1 MLIGTLLFGRVIG
14 AVERARCRWLLDT
27 AVASP
32 FHPLGGT
39 GSLWDRFKAI
49 IADGAAWK
57 ALAFGL
63 VSLPFGILTFVVTV
77 VLWSV
82 GLTGVTFPLYG
93 WALSQGEGG
102 LQLGLAERV
111 LVSVVYGLLGLG
123 VLVATPYIVRAMAA
137 VNRLLVTGLLGPSGS
152 AELQRRVE
160 ELSGSRDASVDAA
173 EAERRRIERDLHD
186 GAQQRLVALAM
197 DLGLA
202 KDRLERARTSRRD
215 RGSWSARPT
224 TRPSG
229 PSPSYGSWCA
239 ASTPPYW
246 PTGAWTPPCPP
257 SPPAARCPVNLEVD
271 LPGRL
276 PAPIETTAYFVVA
289 EALTNVA
296 KHSRAQRARRCGSPR
311 TAPLVRRGHRRR
323 RRRRRASTRRRA
335 WPAWSTGS
343 GPSRARCDWPARRAG
358 RRRCWWS
365 SVRVVIAEDSVLLR
379 EGLGRL
385 LAESGDEVV
394 AALGDAEAL
403 VAAVE
408 EHQPGCRHRRRAH
421 AADAH
426 RRGAAR
432 RDRLRRDAGPD
443 SPVLVLSQYVEE
455 RYASDLLSDD
465 TEAVGYLLKE
475 RVADVADFVS
485 ALHRVAE
492 GGTVLEGRPTFA
504 EHDAA
509 RSSK

>member
-1 MLIGTLLFGRVIG
+1 MTGPAGTLPPPSPSTRFTPAAPPPPPAGAPTRGVVGHLFRPLIEARTWKGTAHLLLNLFFGIVWFTLIITGLSVGFGSLITLIGIPVLIGTLLFGRVIG

-49 IADGAAWK
+49 IGDGAAWK

-63 VSLPFGILTFVVTV
+63 VSLPFGVLTFVVTV

-111 LVSVVYGLLGLG
+111 VVSVLYGLLGLG

-202 KDRLERARTSRRD
+202 KDRLERGEDVTTTTALVGQAHDEAKRAITELRELVRGIHPAVLAD
-215 RGSWSARPT
+215 RGLD
-224 TRPSG
+224 
-229 PSPSYGSWCA
+229 A
-239 ASTPPYW
+239 ALS
-246 PTGAWTPPCPP
+246 
-257 SPPAARCPVNLEVD
+257 SLAARCPVPVNLEVA
-271 LPGRL
+271 LSERL

-296 KHSRAQRARRCGSPR
+296 KHSRAS
-311 TAPLVRRGHRRR
+311 TAWVRVAAH
-323 RRRRRASTRRRA
+323 
-335 WPAWSTGS
+335 
-343 GPSRARCDWPARRAG
+343 GPSMT
-358 RRRCWWS
+358 
-365 SVRVVIAEDSVLLR
+365 V
-379 EGLGRL
+379 
-385 LAESGDEVV
+385 EVTDDGV
-394 AALGDAEAL
+394 GG
-403 VAAVE
+403 AAVE
-408 EHQPGCRHRRRAH
+408 RAGGLAGLVDRVRAVEGTLRLASPPG
-421 AADAH
+421 
-426 RRGAAR
+426 
-432 RDRLRRDAGPD
+432 GPTTL
-443 SPVLVLSQYVEE
+443 LVELPCGS
-455 RYASDLLSDD
+455 
-465 TEAVGYLLKE
+465 
-475 RVADVADFVS
+475 
-485 ALHRVAE
+485 
-492 GGTVLEGRPTFA
+492 
-504 EHDAA
+504 
-509 RSSK
+509 